1 MEEGFIVTLVM
12 MTKNEDNT
20 TDKLI
25 MKATNE
31 ILNDDDD
38 WIGIHHLSTPFTDKD
53 VFDVFDEVTNKP
65 VKVTYKTSKRENKKG
80 EKDNFIQNIKI
91 IN

>member
-20 TDKLI
+20 TDKLV

-31 ILNDDDD
+31 ILNDD